1 MVTRRNIIILLRWLE
16 WKTNKNFI
24 LKTDQCIS
32 DSYNCGLYNSAL
44 SLHYSLLSS
53 QTKRVLFFLFFCV
66 SSLFYSQISLAP
78 GAYCMSLST
87 QLTFSCHLQP
97 DSSRRMALKTMA
109 LGVCEGW
116 FGPELKSKKT
126 TCYSICSW
134 RRNNPIM
141 TRLSKPTSNVSLQ
154 QRESNY

>member
-1 MVTRRNIIILLRWLE
+1 MTRRNIIILLRLHE

-53 QTKRVLFFLFFCV
+53 QTKSVPFFFFLPSFILNL
-66 SSLFYSQISLAP
+66 SAP

-87 QLTFSCHLQP
+87 QLTFSYHLQS

-109 LGVCEGW
+109 LGVCERW
-116 FGPELKSKKT
+116 FGPELRSKKT

-141 TRLSKPTSNVSLQ
+141 TRLPKPTSNVSLQ
-154 QRESNY
+154 QRASNY